1 MLVHEGQSTYEK
13 LHLGY
18 LLIHLF
24 HELDDK
30 INQLML
36 QHLLRMEI
44 CYQERYVVSL
54 RKGLSISLKFKDPMG
69 TLTNL
74 HRLSP

>member
-1 MLVHEGQSTYEK
+1 MVYEGRSTYEK

-18 LLIHLF
+18 LLIDLF
-24 HELDDK
+24 HELYNK
-30 INQLML
+30 INQLVL

-44 CYQERYVVSL
+44 RYQERYVVSL
-54 RKGLSISLKFKDPMG
+54 RKGLSISLKFMDPVG

>member
-1 MLVHEGQSTYEK
+1 MVHEGQSTYEK

-24 HELDDK
+24 HELYDK

-44 CYQERYVVSL
+44 RYQEGYVVSL
-54 RKGLSISLKFKDPMG
+54 IKGFSISLKFKDPVG
-69 TLTNL
+69 TLTDL